1 MSTYR
6 CEVCN
11 MGVDA
16 SCSDC
21 KTPLVNDTI
30 TLDNGSVVQVS
41 KCIDCHGKIKPPM
54 CCGKDMHY
62 SN

>member
-1 MSTYR
+1 
-6 CEVCN
+6 

-41 KCIDCHGKIKPPM
+41 KCIDCQGKIKSPM
-54 CCGKDMHY
+54 CCGKDMQH